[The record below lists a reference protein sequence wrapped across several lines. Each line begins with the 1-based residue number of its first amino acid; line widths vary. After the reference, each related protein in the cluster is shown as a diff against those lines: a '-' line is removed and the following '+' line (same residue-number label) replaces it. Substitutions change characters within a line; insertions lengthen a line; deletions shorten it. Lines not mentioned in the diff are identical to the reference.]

1 MPGGT
6 RLIPQ
11 IKQILASSN
20 LTVNWHV
27 EWEYPPGTGVSSL
40 VGGWAFLYPVTL
52 QAAPKHYRN
61 RASPAYTRKK
71 QGAVQHLFPS
81 HLNCIPWGEKKKGE
95 KLIPIAKRDSWCWYI
110 ARSPLLAMTT
120 SPISPSYLQETDLLG
135 WTVKDWFITAAD
147 KRESLWNFK
156 TFKGLTSKKWTF
168 LALGGTLSF

>member
-1 MPGGT
+1 MRISP
-6 RLIPQ
+6 RYWCLIT
-11 IKQILASSN
+11 SR
-20 LTVNWHV
+20 
-27 EWEYPPGTGVSSL
+27 GVSLSL
-40 VGGWAFLYPVTL
+40 SSHFTSSPKTL
-52 QAAPKHYRN
+52 QEQGIPCLHTEEAGSCT
-61 RASPAYTRKK
+61 ASVPLSSQLHTLGR
-71 QGAVQHLFPS
+71 
-81 HLNCIPWGEKKKGE
+81 KKKGE